1 MMGRITIK
9 NVADIEKM
17 KAAGNIVKEAL
28 DLLSEKAAIGMTTDE
43 LDRMAEAYIR
53 SKGAYP
59 SFLNYSCLLYT
70 SRCV

>member
-9 NVADIEKM
+9 NAADIEKM

-43 LDRMAEAYIR
+43 LDRMAEAYIL
-53 SKGAYP
+53 S
-59 SFLNYSCLLYT
+59 LIHI
-70 SRCV
+70 